1 MLYSLSNVPAD
12 KLAEIQ
18 AIEAEI
24 GADMRAIWTPTATNC
39 FKRLKGHQLDD
50 LFKNLLDLNLDTEDY
65 RAFAK
70 SKKGEKNEAMH
81 KLFSDPK
88 HQDMCRVTADQKAR
102 IDAWVP
108 DCF

>member
-1 MLYSLSNVPAD
+1 LIPGTSRQSPRDFA
-12 KLAEIQ
+12 KLAINVD
-18 AIEAEI
+18 AEVNVT
-24 GADMRAIWTPTATNC
+24 TPY
-39 FKRLKGHQLDD
+39 
-50 LFKNLLDLNLDTEDY
+50 KNLLDLNLDTEDY

-70 SKKGEKNEAMH
+70 SKRGEKNEAMH

-88 HQDMCRVTADQKAR
+88 HQEMCGVTANQKAR